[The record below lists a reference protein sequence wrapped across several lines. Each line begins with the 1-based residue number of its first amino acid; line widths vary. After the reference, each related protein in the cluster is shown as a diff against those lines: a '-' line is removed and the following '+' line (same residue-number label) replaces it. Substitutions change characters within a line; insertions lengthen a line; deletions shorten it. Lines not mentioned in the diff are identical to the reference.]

1 MAPLADKARAL
12 ADAGGPGPLS
22 ARERQVAALIAE
34 GLTNRQIAGR
44 LHLSERTV
52 ENHIS
57 HILDKLGVG
66 NRTLVASW
74 HRRTG
79 A

>member
-1 MAPLADKARAL
+1 MAPLAERARAL
-12 ADAGGPGPLS
+12 AREGGPGPLS
-22 ARERQVAALIAE
+22 SREQQVAALIAE

-66 NRTLVASW
+66 NRTLIASW
-74 HRRTG
+74 HRQAG
-79 A
+79 S